1 MPEGDTIFR
10 TAHTL
15 HLALSGREV
24 LRFETA
30 FAHLQRVHDQE
41 PVTGRCVESV
51 TARGKHVVMTFS
63 GGLVLRTHMRMSGSW
78 HVYRPGE
85 RWQLPRGLM
94 RVIVATEAFEAVA
107 FSVHDAEWTSTD
119 HLRRG
124 AIGRLGPDLLAEAF
138 DETEALR
145 RLRARNADAIGLVL
159 LDQRV
164 VAGIGNV
171 YKSEVLFLARVH
183 PWTLVR
189 DLDDGALSAVLAVG
203 RRLLSANARPA
214 RGASLPAYGGER

>member
-1 MPEGDTIFR
+1 
-10 TAHTL
+10 
-15 HLALSGREV
+15 
-24 LRFETA
+24 
-30 FAHLQRVHDQE
+30 
-41 PVTGRCVESV
+41 
-51 TARGKHVVMTFS
+51 
-63 GGLVLRTHMRMSGSW
+63 
-78 HVYRPGE
+78 
-85 RWQLPRGLM
+85 
-94 RVIVATEAFEAVA
+94 VA

-214 RGASLPAYGGER
+214 RGASLPAYGGERRTTGRDHPDAALWVYERQGAPCRVCGATIERALQGPDARGTWWCPRCQPPPTL